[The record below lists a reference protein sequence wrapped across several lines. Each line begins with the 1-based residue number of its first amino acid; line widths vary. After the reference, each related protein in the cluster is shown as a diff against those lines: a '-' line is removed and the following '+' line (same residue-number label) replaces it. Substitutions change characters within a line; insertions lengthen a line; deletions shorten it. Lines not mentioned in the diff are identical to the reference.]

1 MNNYGKRIAQSLK
14 RAYGWLAYRPLHLT
28 GLRVYEQV
36 VRLITGAPI
45 RRYSEVLPLLHIG
58 GQQYP
63 KGMAEMEA
71 RGINAVVNLRK
82 EFDDT
87 AAGVATENYLHLL
100 ITDNTAPSQEQLHMG
115 AKFISEQI
123 EQGNGVYVHCGV
135 GVGRAP
141 TIAAAYLV
149 STGMTPEEAWR
160 TLRAVRPFIW
170 PNRRQRASIQQF
182 AEGLKD
188 WSPVS

>member
-1 MNNYGKRIAQSLK
+1 MKNYGKRILQSFK
-14 RAYGWLAYRPLHLT
+14 RAWGWLAYRPLHLT

-36 VRLITGAPI
+36 ARLITGAPI
-45 RRYSEVLPLLHIG
+45 RRYSEVRPLLHVG

-63 KGMAEMEA
+63 NGMAKLET
-71 RGINAVVNLRK
+71 RGIKAVVNLRK

-100 ITDNTAPSQEQLHMG
+100 ITDNTAPSQEQLQRG
-115 AKFISEQI
+115 VAFITEQI
-123 EQGNGVYVHCGV
+123 ERGNGVYIHCGV

-149 STGMTPEEAWR
+149 SAGMTPDEAWAKI
-160 TLRAVRPFIW
+160 RAVRPFIW
-170 PNRRQRASIQQF
+170 PNRRQRASIKQY
-182 AEGLKD
+182 AEELKD
-188 WSPVS
+188 WLPVS